1 MSFYRRIKYYL
12 VHTLKLNNTDAQA
25 LIDKGAVEIDGV
37 VIKEN
42 IFLNDSSEIKAEGK
56 IVRPAKEFIYLKFNK
71 PRGFESTLSK
81 NVENNL
87 SHFFTEYKGL
97 SIAGRLDKESEGL
110 LLLSNN
116 GKWVEGI
123 TNPSF
128 EKEKEY
134 LVELDK
140 KPDENFVNQF
150 TKGVN
155 IGYHVTKTCECIIKE
170 GNWINVVLKEGKNRQ
185 IRKMCKS
192 LGYNVLTLKRTR
204 IDEFKLNQLKEGEIE
219 LTKIK

>member
-12 VHTLKLNNTDAQA
+12 VHTLKLNNAEAQE
-25 LIDKGAVEIDGV
+25 LIDKGKIELDGV

-42 IFLNDSSEIKAEGK
+42 VFLNDFSEIKVNGK
-56 IVRPAKEFIYLKFNK
+56 ITRAAKDFIYLKFNK
-71 PRGFESTLSK
+71 PKGFESTLSK
-81 NVENNL
+81 NVTNNL
-87 SHFFTEYKGL
+87 FEFFSEYKGL

-116 GKWVEGI
+116 GKWVENI
-123 TNPSF
+123 TNPEF

-140 KPDENFVNQF
+140 KPADDFVSRF

-155 IGYHVTKTCECIIKE
+155 IGYHVTKPCECIIRE
-170 GNWINVVLKEGKNRQ
+170 DNWIKVTLKEGKNRQ

-192 LGYNVLTLKRTR
+192 LGYNVISLKRTR
-204 IDEFKLNQLKEGEIE
+204 IDNIE
-219 LTKIK
+219 LRNLKPGESELLKI

>member
-12 VHTLKLNNTDAQA
+12 VHTLKLTNDEASA
-25 LIDKGAVEIDGV
+25 LIEKGLVEIDGV
-37 VIKEN
+37 AVKAN
-42 IFLNDSSEIKAEGK
+42 VFLNDFSEIKIEGK
-56 IVRPAKEFIYLKFNK
+56 VSRPLKEFIYIKFYK

-87 SHFFTEYKGL
+87 SEFFTEFKNL
-97 SIAGRLDKESEGL
+97 SIAGRLDKDSEGL

-116 GKWVEGI
+116 GKWVENI
-123 TNPSF
+123 TNPKF

-140 KPDENFVNQF
+140 KPDDMFVELF

-155 IGYHVTKTCECIIKE
+155 IGYHVTKPCKCSLVEN
-170 GNWINVVLKEGKNRQ
+170 NWIKVTLKEGKNRQ
-185 IRKMCKS
+185 IRKMCKT
-192 LGYNVLTLKRTR
+192 LNYNVLCLKRTKV
-204 IDEFKLNQLKEGEIE
+204 DAVELKNLKPGEHEFFKV
-219 LTKIK
+219 

>member
-12 VHTLKLNNTDAQA
+12 VHTLKLNNAEAQE
-25 LIDKGAVEIDGV
+25 LIDKGKIELDGV
-37 VIKEN
+37 IIKEN
-42 IFLNDSSEIKAEGK
+42 VFLNDFSEIKVNGK
-56 IVRPAKEFIYLKFNK
+56 ITRAAKDFIYLKFNK
-71 PRGFESTLSK
+71 PKGFESTLSK
-81 NVENNL
+81 NVTNNL
-87 SHFFTEYKGL
+87 FEFFSEYKGL

-116 GKWVEGI
+116 GKWVENI
-123 TNPSF
+123 TNPEF

-140 KPDENFVNQF
+140 KPADDFVSRF

-155 IGYHVTKTCECIIKE
+155 IGYHVTKPCECIIRE
-170 GNWINVVLKEGKNRQ
+170 DNWIKVTLKEGKNRQ

-192 LGYNVLTLKRTR
+192 LGYNVISLKRTR
-204 IDEFKLNQLKEGEIE
+204 IDNIE
-219 LTKIK
+219 LRNLKPGESELLKI